1 MRESHINSDFMFNG
15 IIDRYATK
23 KLATTKGIPLVTG
36 LQMMILSPL
45 YENRVPAKNAK
56 VSSAVTIKN
65 DII

>member
-1 MRESHINSDFMFNG
+1 MFNG